1 MSGAG
6 KSTALRAVEDIGY
19 FCVDNMPPRLLGTFY
34 DLCEQSTD
42 ARMKKC
48 AVVIDVRSVSA
59 MTNLYDEIKANSHH
73 GRKFKV
79 LFLDAK
85 TETLITRYKET
96 RRSHPL
102 ADFVPD
108 RSVEK
113 AVKKEKELMGIL
125 KAHSDYVI
133 DTTYMSLKQLR
144 ERVTGLFSTSIT
156 DSMKVTVMSFGFK
169 YGIPLEADIV
179 FDARCLINP
188 YYVPELKQLTGLDKE
203 VRDYVMASEDSV
215 TFLEKIPSET
225 VGNKIDNPLNSN
237 IKNIVLCKNL
247 SDNVCLKCSDC
258 LSFNVEGCI
267 EKTCKDY
274 GYVVYNCNKGDLKDL
289 GYNRSNIPCGKDLL
303 KLKGVEVYSL
313 NNITDTE
320 KMSVCYNNGLKA
332 NTMNTDYIFAF
343 WYIDETGNMVME
355 KSYYANSYELALQ
368 EIETKAKD
376 NDVLKAYVE
385 LYNALDE
392 LCK

>member
-1 MSGAG
+1 MELLIISGMSGAG

-19 FCVDNMPPRLLGTFY
+19 FCVDNMPPMLLGTFY

-59 MTNLYDEIKANSHH
+59 M
-73 GRKFKV
+73 
-79 LFLDAK
+79 
-85 TETLITRYKET
+85 RYKET

-215 TFLEKIPSET
+215 TFLEKILNMLDFSL
-225 VGNKIDNPLNSN
+225 PLYKKEGKS
-237 IKNIVLCKNL
+237 VL
-247 SDNVCLKCSDC
+247 
-258 LSFNVEGCI
+258 
-267 EKTCKDY
+267 
-274 GYVVYNCNKGDLKDL
+274 
-289 GYNRSNIPCGKDLL
+289 
-303 KLKGVEVYSL
+303 
-313 NNITDTE
+313 
-320 KMSVCYNNGLKA
+320 
-332 NTMNTDYIFAF
+332 
-343 WYIDETGNMVME
+343 
-355 KSYYANSYELALQ
+355 
-368 EIETKAKD
+368 
-376 NDVLKAYVE
+376 
-385 LYNALDE
+385 
-392 LCK
+392 